1 MNDFINYYELLGL
14 KQDATKEEI
23 KKAYRIQAKK
33 WHPDIN
39 KDINAPQISK
49 QLNEAKEILLD
60 DIKRKDYDEYL
71 NQVTSNKYNNLNKQ
85 KKNSQNNNSY
95 KKEYT
100 TRTITKWEYLKE
112 YLKYYQTSKFRKL
125 ITVILVFLE
134 TIFCELLGI
143 TNYLLAL
150 FIFYT
155 KDITSYISTITLSLY
170 SVYTAYLIFIDNS
183 KQINIFANIRNII
196 VLILIILLPE
206 LILKIL
212 VEKNPTYISNLN
224 IYLFKKSVGYKD

>member
-23 KKAYRIQAKK
+23 KKAYRNQAKK

-39 KDINAPQISK
+39 KDINAPKISK

-60 DIKRKDYDEYL
+60 DTKRKEYDEYL
-71 NQVTSNKYNNLNKQ
+71 TQVTTNKYNNL
-85 KKNSQNNNSY
+85 KKKKTNNNSY
-95 KKEYT
+95 KQEYT
-100 TRTITKWEYLKE
+100 TRTITKWEYLKN
-112 YLKYYQTSKFRKL
+112 YLKYYQTSKLRKV
-125 ITVILVFLE
+125 ITIILVSLE
-134 TIFCELLGI
+134 TLFCELLGI
-143 TNYLLAL
+143 INYLLAL

-155 KDITSYISTITLSLY
+155 KDITSYITTIILSLY
-170 SVYTAYLIFIDNS
+170 SLYTAYLIFIDKS
-183 KQINIFANIRNII
+183 QDINIFLNLRNII
-196 VLILIILLPE
+196 LLVLIILLPE
-206 LILKIL
+206 LILKVL

>member
-23 KKAYRIQAKK
+23 KKAYRNQAKK

-39 KDINAPQISK
+39 KDINAPKISK

-60 DIKRKDYDEYL
+60 DIKRKEYDEYL
-71 NQVTSNKYNNLNKQ
+71 TQVTTNKYNNL
-85 KKNSQNNNSY
+85 KKKKTNNNSY
-95 KKEYT
+95 KQEYT
-100 TRTITKWEYLKE
+100 TRIITKWEYLKN
-112 YLKYYQTSKFRKL
+112 YLKYYQTSKLRKV
-125 ITVILVFLE
+125 ITIILVSLE
-134 TIFCELLGI
+134 TLFCELLGI
-143 TNYLLAL
+143 INYLLAL

-155 KDITSYISTITLSLY
+155 KDITSYITTIILSLY
-170 SVYTAYLIFIDNS
+170 SLYTAYLIFIDKS
-183 KQINIFANIRNII
+183 QDINIFLSLRNII
-196 VLILIILLPE
+196 LLVLIILLPE
-206 LILKIL
+206 LILKVL